1 LQPKFAP
8 ISILART
15 GALALAGALIIA
27 FAPIDALEP
36 FQTMAVKEALDNLVA
51 SEQITHIE

>member
-1 LQPKFAP
+1 M
-8 ISILART
+8 SILART